1 MKSNR
6 TYVLQRIILYGL
18 CKKRNGLM
26 SYSSIRSLKNTME
39 ENKRHGIQVVKE
51 PEKFVKILFITE
63 KAWSKVGN
71 LKNIQAKLTNIKVTS
86 TLIHLTHP
94 LDIGVLRPKAFSIIW
109 NIPCRLPHTI
119 KVQFAPCHNPLT
131 RNVIIIFR

>member
-51 PEKFVKILFITE
+51 PEKFVKILPITIT
-63 KAWSKVGN
+63 AC
-71 LKNIQAKLTNIKVTS
+71 QTS
-86 TLIHLTHP
+86 GI
-94 LDIGVLRPKAFSIIW
+94 
-109 NIPCRLPHTI
+109 
-119 KVQFAPCHNPLT
+119 
-131 RNVIIIFR
+131 